1 MKVLKFGFFHYQTQ
15 QDRKYRNTTAN
26 SRLPQ
31 VAVTWLIEGLCSY
44 SASVQVDSLVLLNRH
59 LRQAAKR
66 CASCQ
71 ENDNVNN
78 KQ

>member
-31 VAVTWLIEGLCSY
+31 VAVTWLSESLCYY
-44 SASVQVDSLVLLNRH
+44 SASVQVDSFMLRNPPERKARNRY
-59 LRQAAKR
+59 AA
-66 CASCQ
+66 A
-71 ENDNVNN
+71 
-78 KQ
+78 